1 MIISDVYQDSPV
13 QLIRYWGRM
22 EQMKSLRNFWLCFV
36 ATLVLL
42 GTTWVTAQEDDP
54 AEESSDEVA
63 ETTIEPTAEDAD
75 AAAEST
81 EPMEEVVVTGSR
93 LKRSTYDSISP
104 LQIVNAEVSREAG
117 MVDAAE
123 IIQTSTSSADTQ
135 IDLTFSGYVLDNGPG
150 ASTANLRGLSSDR
163 TLILLNGRRM
173 APAGVEGAPSNPDL
187 NLIPASLVGQY
198 DFLLDGASSVYGSDA
213 IAGVVNVLLRKDFNG
228 FEIRGSTD
236 HTDAFGASS
245 SDLSM
250 TWGQNF
256 ARGFVGAAVQVR
268 RDPLIRYSDA
278 PFTRDCEKHY
288 EIDEND
294 MIRTDDVYY
303 KEVFG
308 IDATPCRSG
317 GITNIIYGVPLGIGT
332 LYYTPGQSNGGWE
345 NFSES
350 HLTLGGRVIWWDGDG
365 DGANDVHFP
374 NYWAN
379 STSQYRTLYNEFNQ
393 DSAMAYGEYTFEG
406 DMNVTTF
413 FEMLHGKRRTYS
425 ETLTPQL
432 FPTVGPFNPFNPCNP
447 LGEGV
452 DCGLARDELLNNPD
466 VVQAV
471 FDVFGCTVNSGGT
484 CDLTRGAFGPVPVG
498 VVVRVAGDRN
508 RTSTEVAQTR
518 WVAGLSADLPFMDEF
533 ASFSNWSGEASI
545 TYTSSI
551 GESFIGGIRE
561 DRLALALGDFSAFG
575 IPCSADAAE
584 PGDLQPDTAAG
595 CVPVN
600 LFAPSLWDPSLRG
613 GTFATD
619 AEWNYLYDDR
629 EFDTRVS
636 QKLMNVY
643 LSGSAFTMP
652 HGDVIAGIGYDH
664 RVDTIDSIPNA
675 VSAEGLMWGFS
686 ADQGAVGEKTTKEA
700 YLELEFPLL
709 ANMTGVRELTLNIS
723 GRSTTDEY
731 YGTEPTHSAKLGYRP
746 VNWLLIRA
754 TTGSSYRSPNLR
766 NSFLLQQTGFLNVGD
781 PCVTPEDAIDENTGE
796 YIPAN
801 DRRESIVL
809 TNCELNGVDPRAW
822 GNGGFGLY
830 NIEVG
835 SGGSLELEPE
845 KSESL
850 SAGFVIEQPW
860 TTAFDLTFGMSYYEI
875 DVDNTIIEPSLGYI
889 VADCYNSP
897 TSTSPFCSRIQ
908 RASDPSD
915 PEIEYVDLGF
925 INRDNDRVRG
935 IDYNL
940 NYSDTFTVFD
950 RPFEFTFDW
959 VSHRLIERST
969 LFINPLGTDDE
980 QEYSSEWGFTTW
992 RHTGT
997 LALSFSDFRITYRP
1011 RYIGPNNPDPDNVD
1025 DFDNGIT
1032 GRSDTCY
1039 GPPDDVLCRD
1049 WDESESYL
1057 NHTIGLRYQKFNWEV
1072 VASIQNLTDEE
1083 PPKVDPT
1090 EVFSRNNVPLGVG
1103 YDLLGR
1109 TFFLSAGFRF
1119 GGN

>member
-1 MIISDVYQDSPV
+1 
-13 QLIRYWGRM
+13 M
-22 EQMKSLRNFWLCFV
+22 ESLRNFWLCLATVLVFLCSSWV
-36 ATLVLL
+36 A
-42 GTTWVTAQEDDP
+42 AQEEEDT
-54 AEESSDEVA
+54 AEESADEVVEA
-63 ETTIEPTAEDAD
+63 TIEPTEEEAD
-75 AAAEST
+75 AATAAST
-81 EPMEEVVVTGSR
+81 EAMEEVVVTGSR

-228 FEIRGSTD
+228 FEFRGSTD
-236 HTDAFGASS
+236 HTEAFGASS
-245 SDLSM
+245 SDLSV

-256 ARGFVGAAVQVR
+256 GRGFVGVAAQVR
-268 RDPLIRYSDA
+268 RDPLIRFSDA
-278 PFTRDCEKHY
+278 PFTRECEKHY
-288 EIDEND
+288 EIDQND

-308 IDATPCRSG
+308 IDATPCRNG
-317 GITNIIYGVPLGIGT
+317 GITNIIYGIPLGIGT
-332 LYYTPGQSNGGWE
+332 LYHTPGQSNGGWK

-379 STSQYRTLYNEFNQ
+379 STSQYRTLYNEFKQ
-393 DSAMAYGEYTFEG
+393 DSVMAYGEYTFEG
-406 DMNVTTF
+406 DMNPTAF
-413 FEMLHGKRRTYS
+413 FEMLHGTRRTYS
-425 ETLTPQL
+425 ETLVPQL
-432 FPTVGPFNPFNPCNP
+432 FPVVPALNPFNPCNP
-447 LGEGV
+447 FGEGV
-452 DCGLARDELLNNPD
+452 DCGLARDQLLNNPA
-466 VVQAV
+466 VVEAV
-471 FDVFGCTVNSGGT
+471 QSVFGCTVNTGGT

-498 VVVRVAGDRN
+498 IVVRVAGDRN
-508 RTSTEVAQTR
+508 TTTTEVSQTR
-518 WVAGLSADLPFMDEF
+518 WVAGMNADLPFLDDF
-533 ASFSNWSGEASI
+533 ATLANWSGEASV
-545 TYTSSI
+545 TYTSSVGI
-551 GESFIGGIRE
+551 SNVGGIRE
-561 DRLALALGDFSAFG
+561 DRLDLALGRMSDFG
-575 IPCSADAAE
+575 IPCSADGVS
-584 PGDLQPDTAAG
+584 PDDLQPDTAAG
-595 CVPVN
+595 CIPVN

-613 GTFATD
+613 GKFATQ
-619 AEWNYLYDDR
+619 AEWDYLYGTR

-636 QKLMNVY
+636 QRLMNVY
-643 LSGSAFTMP
+643 LSGTVFNMP

-664 RVDTIDSIPNA
+664 RLDTIDSLPNV

-686 ADQGAVGEKTTKEA
+686 ADQGAIGEKTTKEA
-700 YLELEFPLL
+700 YLEMEFPLL
-709 ANMTGVRELTLNIS
+709 ANMTGIRELTLNLS

-746 VNWLLIRA
+746 VNWLLLRA

-766 NSFLLQQTGFLNVGD
+766 DSFLLAQTGFLNVAD

-801 DRRESIVL
+801 DRREAIIL
-809 TNCELNGVDPRAW
+809 TNCELNGVDPRSW
-822 GNGGFGLY
+822 SNGGFGLY
-830 NIEVG
+830 NIEVA
-835 SGGSLELEPE
+835 SGGSLDLNPE
-845 KSESL
+845 KSS
-850 SAGFVIEQPW
+850 SVSGGFVIEQPW
-860 TTAFDLTFGMSYYEI
+860 TNAFDLTFGMSYYKI

-897 TSTSPFCSRIQ
+897 TSTSPFCSRIV

-915 PEIEYVDLGF
+915 PEIEIVNRGF
-925 INRDNDRVRG
+925 INRDNDTVRG
-935 IDYNL
+935 VDYNL
-940 NYSDTFTVFD
+940 SFRDTFTLFD
-950 RPFEFTFDW
+950 RPFDFSLDW

-980 QEYSSEWGFTTW
+980 QEYASEWGFTTW

-997 LALSFSDFRITYRP
+997 LALAWSDYRVTYRP
-1011 RYIGPNNPDPDNVD
+1011 RYIGPNLPDPDNVD
-1025 DFDNGIT
+1025 DWSEGIT
-1032 GRSDTCY
+1032 GFADTCY

-1049 WDESESYL
+1049 WDRSDSYL
-1057 NHTIGLRYQKFNWEV
+1057 NHTIGVRYEKFNWEV
-1072 VASIQNLTDEE
+1072 VATVQNVTDEA
-1083 PPKVDPT
+1083 PPKVDPS
-1090 EVFSRNNVPLGVG
+1090 EVFSRNNIPLGVG

-1109 TFFLSAGFRF
+1109 TFFISAGFRF
-1119 GGN
+1119 GGS